1 MAIKVEMLELT
12 VAAQRARLSP
22 KQTLRL
28 VTLGEIAGVKSDGR
42 WLVSAD
48 DVDAWRKAHP
58 AAPVENKA
66 VP

>member
-1 MAIKVEMLELT
+1 MEIKAEMLELT

-48 DVDAWRKAHP
+48 DVDAWRAARA
-58 AAPVENKA
+58 AAPVEHKA
-66 VP
+66 AP

>member
-1 MAIKVEMLELT
+1 MESKTEMLELT

-42 WLVSAD
+42 WMVKAD
-48 DVDAWRKAHP
+48 DVDAWRQSRESVAIESKALR
-58 AAPVENKA
+58 
-66 VP
+66 